1 MNTSQL
7 PILYSFRRCP
17 YAMRA
22 RFAITISE
30 VQVETREVVLSN
42 KPKELLDCSAK
53 ATVPV
58 LQLPDKTVIDE
69 SRDIMLWALKQ
80 QDPQNWLS
88 FNTID
93 TQKIN
98 RLIDFNDNEF
108 KQHLDHYKYAS
119 RFPEKNM
126 ETYRQQGEVF
136 LQLLEKK
143 LNKTNYLISDTV
155 SLADMAILPFIRQF
169 AYVDKEWFDQTEYKK
184 LQGWLTH
191 LLNTPLFWKIMKK
204 QAAWKSES
212 NINT

>member
-1 MNTSQL
+1 MNASQL

-30 VQVETREVVLSN
+30 VQVETREVILSN
-42 KPKELLDCSAK
+42 KPKELLDCSPK

-93 TQKIN
+93 TQEIN
-98 RLIDFNDNEF
+98 RLIDFNDNKF
-108 KQHLDHYKYAS
+108 KQHLDQYKYAS
-119 RFPEKNM
+119 RFPDKKM

-136 LQLLEKK
+136 LQLLEEK
-143 LNKTNYLISDTV
+143 LNKTNYLISNTV
-155 SLADMAILPFIRQF
+155 SLADMAILPFIKQF
-169 AYVDKEWFDQTEYKK
+169 AYVDKDWFDQTEYEK
-184 LQGWLTH
+184 LQVWLSH
-191 LLNTPLFWKIMKK
+191 LLDAPLFQKIMKK
-204 QAAWKSES
+204 QPAWVSES
-212 NINT
+212 NVNT

>member
-1 MNTSQL
+1 MNASQL

-93 TQKIN
+93 TQEIN
-98 RLIDFNDNEF
+98 RLIDFNDKEF

-119 RFPEKNM
+119 RFSEKKM
-126 ETYRQQGEVF
+126 ETYRHQGEVF
-136 LQLLEKK
+136 LQLLEEK

-169 AYVDKEWFDQTEYKK
+169 AYVDKEWFDQTEYEK
-184 LQGWLTH
+184 LQGWLSH
-191 LLNTPLFWKIMKK
+191 LLDAPLFHKIMKK
-204 QAAWKSES
+204 LPAWKSES